1 MGLFDHINYSD
12 LYIELMIETISQKSS
27 LNIYLIIVWKTI
39 PRDSIWTFVKIVKMI
54 PLTVDSK
61 MLIGQ

>member
-1 MGLFDHINYSD
+1 MGFFDHINYSD

-27 LNIYLIIVWKTI
+27 LNIYLVIVWKAI
-39 PRDSIWTFVKIVKMI
+39 LRDSIWTFVKIVKLI

>member
-1 MGLFDHINYSD
+1 MGSFNHINYSND
-12 LYIELMIETISQKSS
+12 YIELMIETISLKSS

-39 PRDSIWTFVKIVKMI
+39 SRDSIWTNVKIVKLI
-54 PLTVDSK
+54 PLTADSK

>member
-27 LNIYLIIVWKTI
+27 LNIYLIIVWKAI
-39 PRDSIWTFVKIVKMI
+39 SRDSIWTFVKIVKLI

-61 MLIGQ
+61 MLIEQ

>member
-1 MGLFDHINYSD
+1 
-12 LYIELMIETISQKSS
+12 MIETISLKSS
-27 LNIYLIIVWKTI
+27 LNIYLIIVWNAI
-39 PRDSIWTFVKIVKMI
+39 PRDSIWTFIKIVKMI

>member
-12 LYIELMIETISQKSS
+12 LYIELMIETISLKSS

-39 PRDSIWTFVKIVKMI
+39 SRDSILTLVKIVKLI